1 MTIRIANFC
10 KPLFVLAAL
19 VTAVDG
25 FAAQAENPRAASS
38 TVVKTSS
45 ATATSRGD
53 SNRVVRVNSGASES
67 SGRTSAANVTR
78 SATNRTT
85 STVSRAAAF
94 QQSVRSATVTG
105 RSGTIRQMAPVS
117 STASSSGRSATV
129 SRAASSNVVRGATH
143 NPTSTARAA
152 SANSVVGASRAS
164 NARATAVFTDIDAI
178 GGGYAQCREAY
189 ATCMDQFC
197 ANANDQYRR
206 CVCSARYDEFRNTEN
221 AIDEALNLLAQFQDN
236 NLTAVNLSAE
246 EVTAMYTATEGENA
260 IKRDTSAA
268 ADMLAEINDLLSGK
282 SSASSSS
289 TSSTSLGLLTVDF
302 TSDLG
307 DIWGDGG
314 TSIFD
319 TSTGVDLSTLVGED
333 LYSEAS
339 KQCIDLIADSCENN
353 AVLTMARSAYSIMIT
368 QDCNLYE
375 KSINA
380 QKESL
385 EQTVRTAEKYLREAR
400 LEEYQS
406 HNSADVNEC
415 IANVRTAIQA
425 DTACGPNYQRCLDYT
440 GAYIN
445 QSTGEP
451 IYSPRLFELI
461 NVIQLPGV
469 NSNDAGDV
477 LGTNP
482 EFNNFLDDKRMFAET
497 ALDTCRDISDIVWE
511 EFKRQA
517 LIEIAQAQDEK
528 IEEVKM
534 SCVSTMAECY
544 DTQTGALQDF
554 DNTTSQYTGAISAYA
569 ARSMC
574 QDKVIACASLYGN
587 TEGCQFDGNGQ
598 LVANTGNSSGSLS
611 GAAAHDRCGLTALLA
626 FVDTVDTVRVTEGC
640 ETAIDNYL
648 KDLCTPDSGEMGYP
662 WNCRN
667 LEPGSTEE
675 PGEGTLYNLVQT
687 FAQNNCAD
695 PTNPNP
701 TGDNA
706 SNLLPEVQTQI
717 TRAISDVQDE
727 LDDMLMSQCEEL
739 DGYWIDNDNSIDNVV
754 DSRVQGQ
761 GTLLDGFYAAVYG
774 GDKDTSWGRCVENTT
789 MLRCLAY
796 NDDLGDGEEDVA
808 SYDSTRDECTFTNA
822 WYQKQCEELMG
833 GYYEN
838 SVCYVAN

>member
-38 TVVKTSS
+38 
-45 ATATSRGD
+45 
-53 SNRVVRVNSGASES
+53 
-67 SGRTSAANVTR
+67 
-78 SATNRTT
+78 
-85 STVSRAAAF
+85 
-94 QQSVRSATVTG
+94 
-105 RSGTIRQMAPVS
+105 
-117 STASSSGRSATV
+117 
-129 SRAASSNVVRGATH
+129 NVVRGATH
-143 NPTSTARAA
+143 NPASTARAA

-289 TSSTSLGLLTVDF
+289 TSSTSLELLTVDF

-425 DTACGPNYQRCLDYT
+425 DTACGSNYQRCLDYT

-451 IYSPRLFELI
+451 IYSPRLFELV

-469 NSNDAGDV
+469 NSSDAGDV
-477 LGTNP
+477 LGANP

-587 TEGCQFDGNGQ
+587 TDGCEFDGNGKLTTDNNQ
-598 LVANTGNSSGSLS
+598 GSLS
-611 GAAAHDRCGLTALLA
+611 GAAAEDRCGLTALLA

-667 LEPGSTEE
+667 LEPGSSEE
-675 PGEGTLYNLVQT
+675 DEGSLYDLVQT

-695 PTNPNP
+695 PTNK
-701 TGDNA
+701 NA
-706 SNLLPEVQTQI
+706 LLGEVETQI
-717 TRAISDVQDE
+717 TRAISDVKDE
-727 LDDMLMSQCEEL
+727 LEDMLMSQCEEL